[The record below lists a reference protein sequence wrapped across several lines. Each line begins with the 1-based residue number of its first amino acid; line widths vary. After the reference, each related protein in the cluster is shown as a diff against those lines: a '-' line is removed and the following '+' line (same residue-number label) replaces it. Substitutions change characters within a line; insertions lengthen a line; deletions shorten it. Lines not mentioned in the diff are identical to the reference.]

1 MVTSLPRSRQRR
13 TYRVTRTWPAR
24 GPFGLDS
31 TLNVTLSPPRSES
44 KFSTPSRWKKYSEP
58 SDPAMKPKPRSDTS
72 FLMVPSAIEA
82 ISLLLE
88 LSCGQVRRAVR
99 EELAPKRSA
108 PQRTPE
114 VSVYQ
119 GRRHR
124 PPDWTMSVRISAP

>member
-31 TLNVTLSPPRSES
+31 TLNVTLSPPSRES
-44 KFSTPSRWKKYSEP
+44 KSSTPSRWKKYSEP
-58 SDPAMKPKPRSDTS
+58 SDPAMKPKPRSDTI

-88 LSCGQVRRAVR
+88 LSRLRFAGPFEKNLEPQ
-99 EELAPKRSA
+99 RSA
-108 PQRTPE
+108 PQLDA
-114 VSVYQ
+114 S
-119 GRRHR
+119 GA
-124 PPDWTMSVRISAP
+124 SL